1 MWRGK
6 ASDRVENTREVYGL
20 NLDCLL
26 VSLALLNWAV
36 PSWQVDT
43 IIYSSVQ
50 GHFTDWQIRLW
61 TGGDSWQWGFGSVVQ
76 LLRLCLLSVV
86 SEQHPIKSQLCHSGF
101 SESERK
107 KKKKK
112 VWGQRENRR
121 KRRGR
126 VEGRSDEL
134 SVAWEGG
141 RAQGYDWLQA
151 RSEFKANAQ
160 ARARCKVGRKGG
172 CGAQRGACKQERQV
186 LVKESLKKKEKKK
199 KTLWKDSATKWPG
212 LCGALFLQML
222 AINLKIH
229 HASHTQLKMFF

>member
-1 MWRGK
+1 MIQTYVKGK
-6 ASDRVENTREVYGL
+6 SEWQSWKHTGGVWPKFGLFACLIGAPELSCPVLTGWHHHLLISSRSLHRLTDKAVDR
-20 NLDCLL
+20 
-26 VSLALLNWAV
+26 
-36 PSWQVDT
+36 
-43 IIYSSVQ
+43 
-50 GHFTDWQIRLW
+50 
-61 TGGDSWQWGFGSVVQ
+61 GDSWQWGFGSVVQ

-126 VEGRSDEL
+126 GEGRSDEL
-134 SVAWEGG
+134 SVAWEEG

-172 CGAQRGACKQERQV
+172 YGAQRGVCKQERQV

-199 KTLWKDSATKWPG
+199 NP
-212 LCGALFLQML
+212 
-222 AINLKIH
+222 LKGFCY
-229 HASHTQLKMFF
+229 KMTRFVWCPVPSDVGY